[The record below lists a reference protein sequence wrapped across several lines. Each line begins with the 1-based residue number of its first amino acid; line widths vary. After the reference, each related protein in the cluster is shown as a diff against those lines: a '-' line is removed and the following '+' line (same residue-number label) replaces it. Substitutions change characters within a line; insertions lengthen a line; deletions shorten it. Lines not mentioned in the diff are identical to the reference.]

1 MQNAVKKN
9 IVDGNF
15 WNKETLEIV
24 YHKHLQKDG
33 EEKSVNKLY
42 VKKWLF

>member
-24 YHKHLQKDG
+24 SHKNLQKDG
-33 EEKSVNKLY
+33 EEKSVEKNY
-42 VKKWLF
+42 M

>member
-24 YHKHLQKDG
+24 YHKNLQQDG
-33 EEKSVNKLY
+33 EEKNVGKNY
-42 VKKWLF
+42 M

>member
-24 YHKHLQKDG
+24 SHKNLQQDG
-33 EEKSVNKLY
+33 EEKSVEKNY
-42 VKKWLF
+42 M

>member
-24 YHKHLQKDG
+24 SHNKM
-33 EEKSVNKLY
+33 EK
-42 VKKWLF
+42 KKVWKKIICKKVAFF